1 MNTNYLI
8 IVLVAVLSLFLVS
21 SCGKDGDGQ
30 LDVKEPMKELSELP
44 PRINW
49 TINGPVDES
58 GNPIDIGE
66 VE

>member
-1 MNTNYLI
+1 MKTIHLI
-8 IVLVAVLSLFLVS
+8 IVFVAALSLILLS
-21 SCGKDGDGQ
+21 GCGKDGDGQ